1 MDIILINALIL
12 ICTKNI
18 VKRKIEMHPVLIA
31 EDYTAQH
38 LLMQNSFEAAG
49 IPFHICK
56 NTELDLSLNLA
67 CDDIS
72 CVVLNASKLGNE
84 AVQRLCSSP
93 GCRLGPCDFVNIYT
107 YEDTEELSELRRI
120 GITENHPF
128 PYSPASLVEFV
139 SSHISESTGIYETLR
154 NKTDKRIEN
163 LISQLNPSG
172 RQRGRIYIRE
182 AVLHILFSADPP
194 INLHR
199 DVYSR
204 IAAAHRTTVKSVEHS
219 IRISVESCWQHADKE
234 ILKTLIG
241 SSDISR
247 RPTNA
252 GFITAVARFIAA
264 EDPASF
270 PAAAG
275 RLLNST
281 YPKLHI

>member
-1 MDIILINALIL
+1 MQ
-12 ICTKNI
+12 
-18 VKRKIEMHPVLIA
+18 PVLIA
-31 EDYTAQH
+31 EDYNAQH
-38 LLMQNSFEAAG
+38 RLMQNSFEAAG
-49 IPFHICK
+49 IPCHICK
-56 NTELDLSLNLA
+56 NTELDLSVNLA

-84 AVQRLCSSP
+84 AVERLCSIP
-93 GCRLGPCDFVNIYT
+93 GCRLEPCDFVNIYT
-107 YEDTEELSELRRI
+107 YKDTEELSELRRI

-139 SSHISESTGIYETLR
+139 NTHISESTGIYETLR

-163 LISQLNPSG
+163 LISRLNPSV
-172 RQRGRIYIRE
+172 RQRGSIYIRE
-182 AVLHILFSADPP
+182 AVLHILFSAEPP

-204 IAAAHRTTVKSVEHS
+204 IAAANRTTVKSVEHS
-219 IRISVESCWQHADKE
+219 IRISVESCWQHADSESKKK
-234 ILKTLIG
+234 LAG

-252 GFITAVARFIAA
+252 GFIAAVARLIAA
-264 EDPASF
+264 DTPTVFPAS
-270 PAAAG
+270 A